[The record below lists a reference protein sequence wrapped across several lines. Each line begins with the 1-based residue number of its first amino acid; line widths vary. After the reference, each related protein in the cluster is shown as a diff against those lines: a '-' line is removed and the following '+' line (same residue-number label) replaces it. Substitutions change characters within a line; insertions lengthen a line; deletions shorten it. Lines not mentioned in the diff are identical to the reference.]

1 MKNLCSK
8 TIGKKMKAKEPKG
21 DTDELTEGLTALSLM
36 DQENK
41 AAEVCNF

>member
-1 MKNLCSK
+1 
-8 TIGKKMKAKEPKG
+8 MKAKEPKG